1 MSAKD
6 EPPDKEGGRRST
18 RPNCSSISRADGARI
33 PDELASGILDISD
46 GRLINGVWEPVVTQ
60 EERARPF
67 GATVEEFEKAITYEV
82 SQLESE
88 VEAGTF
94 PFAADPGA
102 QFVRQLKRQEEYRS
116 SMESRKAAP
125 VVALFAGSL
134 TGVTAPMARGVSLWH
149 EGGGCQQKG
158 GSSAPTATTSS
169 TSERRTS

>member
-1 MSAKD
+1 M
-6 EPPDKEGGRRST
+6 
-18 RPNCSSISRADGARI
+18 
-33 PDELASGILDISD
+33 
-46 GRLINGVWEPVVTQ
+46 WEPVVTQ

-134 TGVTAPMARGVSLWH
+134 TGVTAPMWH
-149 EGGGCQQKG
+149 AEYPSGTKEADANKKVEL
-158 GSSAPTATTSS
+158 APTTTTSS